1 MKANTEKQFQQWT
14 YQLVRINS
22 RIDNSIVYAC
32 VSFFTTL
39 LLLLVHFY
47 QIPYILTGILPYV
60 IQMGF
65 VLTPIFAID
74 AVICYYRKESIQNSY
89 EKAKSDFSVEIKSE

>member
-22 RIDNSIVYAC
+22 RIDNSIAYAC
-32 VSFFTTL
+32 VSFFMTL

-47 QIPYILTGILPYV
+47 EIPYILTGILPYV

-65 VLTPIFAID
+65 VLTPIFVID
-74 AVICYYRKESIQNSY
+74 AVICYYRKESIQESY
-89 EKAKSDFSVEIKSE
+89 EQAKSDFSVEIKSE

>member
-65 VLTPIFAID
+65 VLTPIFVID
-74 AVICYYRKESIQNSY
+74 ALICYYRKESIQESY
-89 EKAKSDFSVEIKSE
+89 DRAKSDFSVEMKSK